1 MVREAMRHRTK
12 QGLAFLVTM
21 VGLFLALDG
30 GMYLYANWR
39 MQQVADA
46 YATCRRSPN
55 YQLCSVF
62 YPDLIANTQKEIANL
77 RTTLTIG
84 LFGLML
90 WVMFKNHF
98 FVGKNEEPVASW
110 KQPQPRS
117 AATVELKQ
125 EPKMSQKIDNKRSG
139 KGVNKGAI
147 LASALIIGV
156 SIVCLA
162 FEFTPSV
169 PQAVIYTTSTAA
181 TVTHYVASSYV
192 GYTSTSTYTTYTSCS
207 KSYYYSVCRTSTD
220 SYAFPVWMTTSVARE
235 YPATSVYKS
244 TSITTV
250 PPYTTNTNSP
260 ALVLSFLV
268 VAGGAL
274 LALGAMA
281 RSSQPKTIKLEPLEI
296 ATERPGTARVPQK
309 SEPMKFCRECGAK
322 IPRDSV
328 YCEECGA
335 KLA

>member
-55 YQLCSVF
+55 YQFCSVF

-84 LFGLML
+84 LFGLMF

-110 KQPQPRS
+110 KQPQRRS

-125 EPKMSQKIDNKRSG
+125 EPKLSQELGDKRSG

-156 SIVCLA
+156 STICLA
-162 FEFTPSV
+162 YLFTATV
-169 PQAVIYTTSTAA
+169 PLPIVYTLTSTAPA
-181 TVTHYVASSYV
+181 TDTYSFQSSYV
-192 GYTSTSTYTTYTSCS
+192 GYVSTSSYAYTSCTQ
-207 KSYYYSVCRTSTD
+207 SYYLKQCRTSSS
-220 SYAFPVWMTTSVARE
+220 SYTFPIWITKMIASQSFVTTTFAYRSTSVTTMPL
-235 YPATSVYKS
+235 YSINPNPAG
-244 TSITTV
+244 I
-250 PPYTTNTNSP
+250 
-260 ALVLSFLV
+260 ALLML
-268 VAGGAL
+268 VAGGTIVFILRLTIAGSSPKPTKSGVR
-274 LALGAMA
+274 LATAGET
-281 RSSQPKTIKLEPLEI
+281 KTPSTIGP
-296 ATERPGTARVPQK
+296 T
-309 SEPMKFCRECGAK
+309 KFCRECGAK
-322 IPRDSV
+322 IPRDSIF
-328 YCEECGA
+328 CEECG
-335 KLA
+335 KRIG